1 MTQGF
6 DLQIDAQANNIPRF
20 IAIEGAI
27 GVGKSTLAKNLAN
40 TFGYRTLLEKSEDNP
55 FLERFYKNPKSAAL
69 STQLFFLFQRAQK
82 IQDLRQED
90 LFDSRHVADFL
101 IDKDKLFAQ
110 VTLDEDEMNIYRQV
124 YDKMTIDAPEPDLV
138 IYLQAPNQIL
148 LDRIRQRG
156 ISSEQ
161 SIAPSYLTAL
171 NDTYMEFFHFYDNAP
186 LVIVNAAEL
195 DLASNSEHYRQ
206 LVEFILTIKSGRHYY
221 NPTPTL

>member
-55 FLERFYKNPKSAAL
+55 FLERFYKKPKSAAL